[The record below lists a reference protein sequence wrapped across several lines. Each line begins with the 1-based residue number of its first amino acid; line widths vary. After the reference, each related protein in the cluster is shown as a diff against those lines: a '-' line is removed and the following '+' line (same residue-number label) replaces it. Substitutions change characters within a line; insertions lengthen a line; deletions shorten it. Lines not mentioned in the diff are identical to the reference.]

1 MITDQEAREF
11 LQMRQKKTTRGAADY
26 PCLPEFPSMVKDSF
40 LLFAQ
45 NNIDSSLP
53 AIRTL
58 IKMHNWLDVYGST
71 ETKLTHQ
78 AIDDVIYFILWY
90 PLPKT
95 YERLKMESPFP
106 W

>member
-1 MITDQEAREF
+1 
-11 LQMRQKKTTRGAADY
+11 MRKKKTIRGTAEY
-26 PCLPEFPSMVKDSF
+26 PYLPEFPSKVKDAF
-40 LLFAQ
+40 LLFVQ
-45 NNIDSSLP
+45 DKVDSSLP

>member
-1 MITDQEAREF
+1 MITNQEAREF
-11 LQMRQKKTTRGAADY
+11 LRMRKKKTIRGTAEY
-26 PCLPEFPSMVKDSF
+26 PYLPEFPSKVKDSF
-40 LLFAQ
+40 LLFVE
-45 NNIDSSLP
+45 NKVDSSLP